1 VTASG
6 HPPKASAVL
15 THSFSIESA
24 KLCVLELKLTNFGSR
39 ESLTF
44 RCDTE
49 GVEIR
54 ATEIVATD
62 RARSPA
68 ATETNVLIAL
78 HWRVRPSIARLIC
91 RSDKTTAAIGISNFA
106 TSSLPQFIVGADAH
120 SLLALAS
127 MLRPVGPEL
136 IAAHAS
142 VLDRMRNLARRE
154 FFLNWLPAAEDR
166 FVCLVLLAAVDDPA
180 GFRLKPLNGTGAAAE
195 WLRPVSYSTADNYV
209 VLVFDVK
216 GVMTVPSAPLELA
229 AVIQQKLHVWR
240 LEPGSK
246 STKSSRLEADQP
258 NAISSR
264 WTDRLCETIAM
275 ARADLLSHV
284 QWDISE
290 SSRTTNFKLQAEI
303 DNPILV
309 VTDVADMFSL
319 TLVMAAAEHWKTRFA
334 RIFLLLPPPG
344 ATTNSLE
351 SDPLALIEEFGG
363 TGVIEPITLD
373 DLNSIVRELEPGVSL
388 SFTSAAAPYNTPI
401 DEGARTE
408 FPMATF
414 DIKSQEQLQSLR
426 RIVYYSILAGGPM
439 VWRELQRNFSAGA
452 SEPISLISEG
462 KTASLVDDLYMTRC
476 ARFGWPLGALQHFD
490 RQMFTTFRSGD
501 FA

>member
-1 VTASG
+1 
-6 HPPKASAVL
+6 
-15 THSFSIESA
+15 
-24 KLCVLELKLTNFGSR
+24 
-39 ESLTF
+39 
-44 RCDTE
+44 
-49 GVEIR
+49 
-54 ATEIVATD
+54 
-62 RARSPA
+62 
-68 ATETNVLIAL
+68 
-78 HWRVRPSIARLIC
+78 
-91 RSDKTTAAIGISNFA
+91 
-106 TSSLPQFIVGADAH
+106 
-120 SLLALAS
+120 
-127 MLRPVGPEL
+127 
-136 IAAHAS
+136 
-142 VLDRMRNLARRE
+142 
-154 FFLNWLPAAEDR
+154 
-166 FVCLVLLAAVDDPA
+166 
-180 GFRLKPLNGTGAAAE
+180 
-195 WLRPVSYSTADNYV
+195 
-209 VLVFDVK
+209 
-216 GVMTVPSAPLELA
+216 
-229 AVIQQKLHVWR
+229 
-240 LEPGSK
+240 
-246 STKSSRLEADQP
+246 
-258 NAISSR
+258 
-264 WTDRLCETIAM
+264 
-275 ARADLLSHV
+275 V

-334 RIFLLLPPPG
+334 RMFLLLPPPG
-344 ATTNSLE
+344 TTTNSLE

-414 DIKSQEQLQSLR
+414 DINSQEQLQSIR
-426 RIVYYSILAGGPM
+426 KIVHYSILAGGPM